1 MTVKRKFPIYIICI
15 FFIILSAGSKTY
27 GEKISWGDSSKDNRN
42 LNITTDKKTK
52 LTFET
57 LTNRGDSTLIKIERN
72 KKSKYILVDMG
83 YYSGNSIL
91 KKLKNKKLN
100 ILILQ

>member
-15 FFIILSAGSKTY
+15 FFIILSTGSKTY

-83 YYSGNSIL
+83 Y
-91 KKLKNKKLN
+91 
-100 ILILQ
+100 